1 MDLQEK
7 VTALEAEKKQYLQII
22 DHVNAE
28 KLAID
33 QMYVLSLKDALNYRK
48 EVILK
53 DKQISDLNEQ
63 IRSIN
68 EDKAILIKELEGLKD
83 TLAMMASNAQH

>member
-28 KLAID
+28 KFALD

-53 DKQISDLNEQ
+53 DAQINGLNEQ
-63 IRSIN
+63 IKSIN
-68 EDKAILIKELEGLKD
+68 EDKEILIKEVADLKD
-83 TLAMMASNAQH
+83 KLSLMASNAQH